1 LSDSRNLGIIPPVR
15 TSGDILGTPGIRIR
29 GPLGEIE
36 VNEGVII
43 PDRHVHMTPGD
54 ARWFGVKNGERVRIA
69 VEGEKGGMLD
79 QVVVRVSETSAL
91 DFHIDTDDANAFQLH
106 QGQLVRVIKI
116 EKNG

>member
-1 LSDSRNLGIIPPVR
+1 
-15 TSGDILGTPGIRIR
+15 
-29 GPLGEIE
+29 LGEIE